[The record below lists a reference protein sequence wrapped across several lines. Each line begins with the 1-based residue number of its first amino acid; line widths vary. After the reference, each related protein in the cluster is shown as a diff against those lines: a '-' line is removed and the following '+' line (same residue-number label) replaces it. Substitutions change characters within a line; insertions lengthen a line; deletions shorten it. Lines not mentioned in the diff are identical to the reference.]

1 MQLEKDKD
9 YTVSYEDNINAGVA
23 KLVITASGTHYTGTK
38 ELSFQI
44 LRKSIHLCDIGSI
57 QTQVYTGSDIKPTV
71 TVEDDG
77 KALELLSDYTLMY
90 SNNRK
95 AGTGVAAVAGKGN
108 YTATKNLTFDIRP
121 CDAGAAVVTGAS
133 ADSLSISWTGDG
145 AVTGYE
151 VYRAGADGKWQQ
163 VTRTRDAFY
172 TDKKLAAETTY
183 SYKVR
188 SYLVADGETYY
199 GEFTGAVTGT
209 TTK

>member
-1 MQLEKDKD
+1 M
-9 YTVSYEDNINAGVA
+9 
-23 KLVITASGTHYTGTK
+23 
-38 ELSFQI
+38 
-44 LRKSIHLCDIGSI
+44 
-57 QTQVYTGSDIKPTV
+57 

-145 AVTGYE
+145 RDGIRSIPCRRRWKVAAGNAYQRRFL
-151 VYRAGADGKWQQ
+151 YR
-163 VTRTRDAFY
+163 
-172 TDKKLAAETTY
+172 
-183 SYKVR
+183 
-188 SYLVADGETYY
+188 
-199 GEFTGAVTGT
+199 
-209 TTK
+209 

>member
-1 MQLEKDKD
+1 M
-9 YTVSYEDNINAGVA
+9 
-23 KLVITASGTHYTGTK
+23 
-38 ELSFQI
+38 
-44 LRKSIHLCDIGSI
+44 
-57 QTQVYTGSDIKPTV
+57 
-71 TVEDDG
+71 
-77 KALELLSDYTLMY
+77 
-90 SNNRK
+90 
-95 AGTGVAAVAGKGN
+95 AAVAGKGN

-121 CDAGAAVVTGAS
+121 CDAGAAVVTGTS

-199 GEFTGAVTGT
+199 GKFTGAVTGT